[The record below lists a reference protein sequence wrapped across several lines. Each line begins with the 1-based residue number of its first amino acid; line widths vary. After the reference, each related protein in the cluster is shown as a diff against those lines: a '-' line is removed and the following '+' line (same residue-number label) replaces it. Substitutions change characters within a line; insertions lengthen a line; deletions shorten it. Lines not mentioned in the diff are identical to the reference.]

1 MGTKTLQKPRKS
13 IAEKS
18 EARDRL
24 FAAAKDL
31 MLAKGFAATTV
42 DQICEAAQVTKG
54 CFFHYFESKNQL
66 GRELLGKVCCESG
79 EHLQSFFGESKDPL
93 ERVYRYVD
101 GIIQMTKGPEAAK
114 GCLLGTF
121 AQELSEE
128 SREIR
133 TACAKGFSDWAR
145 QFGGEL
151 AKAKAKYAPKAAFDP
166 KELATHLIA
175 ILEGSL
181 ILAKAN
187 KDMTV
192 IEQNLLH
199 FKRYLKK
206 LFEP

>member
-1 MGTKTLQKPRKS
+1 MGTKTILNPRKQTQ
-13 IAEKS
+13 EKS
-18 EARDRL
+18 EAKDRL

-42 DQICEAAQVTKG
+42 DEICEAAQVTKG
-54 CFFHYFESKNQL
+54 CFFHYFESKDEL
-66 GRELLGKVCCESG
+66 GRELLGRFCCEAG
-79 EHLQSFFGESKDPL
+79 ELHQSFFGESKDPL

-101 GIIQMTKGPEAAK
+101 SCIELSKDPVAAK

-121 AQELSEE
+121 SQELSEE
-128 SREIR
+128 NREIR
-133 TACAKGFSDWAR
+133 TACAKAFSDWSR

-166 KELATHLIA
+166 KELATHMIA

-187 KDMTV
+187 QDRSVTAK
-192 IEQNLLH
+192 NLLH
-199 FKRYLKK
+199 FKRYLKT
-206 LFEP
+206 LFEK